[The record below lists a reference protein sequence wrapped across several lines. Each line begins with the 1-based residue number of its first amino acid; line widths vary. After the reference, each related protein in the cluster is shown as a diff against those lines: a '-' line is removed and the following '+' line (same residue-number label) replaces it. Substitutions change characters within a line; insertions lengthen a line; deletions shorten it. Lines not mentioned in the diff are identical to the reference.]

1 MRFRELKNIIDE
13 NYSNLDFKHEKLS
26 SGSTRVTEYF
36 RLITAVNNIE
46 ALGFIDEQISNLQ
59 KVYTPFNVQST
70 NQEMVLKEEVYKVF
84 SANIRTIVDKCEA
97 VRAAIDIC
105 LPKQSPLSITV
116 GLPEI
121 RSFEELAEFNSKLQ
135 KIFTV
140 FLEDEADK
148 VTVQNFDS
156 GSLWTEIAFASFVVM
171 GSFGSLIAL
180 VSYLFITIRKHKI
193 AEMEVDELEIDQD
206 IKRQV
211 KQSLLTKAL
220 KEIES
225 DVEIYL
231 TTDNEKPTPEKIA
244 STTRSAMLL
253 FDLLDQGTTFKTAIN
268 TNKEIQ
274 DIYPSLTNLNS
285 LPITAKL
292 KVSGDVPKMISLD
305 DKDIEE

>member
-1 MRFRELKNIIDE
+1 MRFREFEKIIDE
-13 NYSNLDFKHEKLS
+13 NYRYLS
-26 SGSTRVTEYF
+26 IKSSDHTQGRRVTQYF
-36 RLITAVNNIE
+36 SLITAINNIE
-46 ALGFIDEQISNLQ
+46 KLGFIDNEIAELKKIN
-59 KVYTPFNVQST
+59 TPFNVQKS
-70 NQEMVLKEEVYKVF
+70 QEAMVLDQGTFNMFYKNVQ
-84 SANIRTIVDKCEA
+84 TIIDKCS
-97 VRAAIDIC
+97 AIKIAINTC
-105 LPKQSPLSITV
+105 LPKQNPLSITV

-121 RSFEELAEFNSKLQ
+121 KSFEELAEFNTKLQ

-156 GSLWTEIAFASFVVM
+156 GSLWTEIAFSSFIVM

-193 AEMEVDELEIDQD
+193 AEMEVDELEMDQD

-211 KQSLLTKAL
+211 KQSLLAKAL

-231 TTDNEKPTPEKIA
+231 TTDHEKPTPEKIA

-253 FDLLDQGTTFKTAIN
+253 FDLLDQGTTFETAIN

-305 DKDIEE
+305 DKDIEK